1 MLWGSHWP
9 RTGGFH
15 PPYTA
20 YGLVYKGVDC
30 AVCARMCCGCVF
42 RAPFVPEVRGGVT
55 PRFAA
60 GFPRRRQ
67 AGVGESPGRRVQ
79 VADEA
84 ARAEAVDEGTEAPHE
99 VKCTSYVR
107 RVENMPTKPRAQRPL
122 TRALRHR
129 TRLSVQVTCGAP
141 ITRPRSRARRGR

>member
-9 RTGGFH
+9 RAGGLH

-20 YGLVYKGVDC
+20 YGQVYKGIDC
-30 AVCARMCCGCVF
+30 AGCARMCCGCVF
-42 RAPFVPEVRGGVT
+42 RAPFVPEVRGVT

-84 ARAEAVDEGTEAPHE
+84 ARAEAVGEGIEAPHE
-99 VKCTSYVR
+99 AKFKSR
-107 RVENMPTKPRAQRPL
+107 
-122 TRALRHR
+122 
-129 TRLSVQVTCGAP
+129 GAP
-141 ITRPRSRARRGR
+141 RTCPRSRARGGR